1 MRLRGLAPGARRG
14 AGRHAALGIAAV
26 LALGTAAASA
36 PAYATEE
43 SPTPAVTKEAAAGQA
58 AGEAASQ
65 AGVGDAATAPAPGD
79 EDLAEAVARDL
90 GMTLAE
96 FNAAG
101 AQAKRAAD
109 ALAAL
114 RDLPGFVGV
123 RLHDGRIQVEGSGPE
138 LENRIAAL
146 NKGSATGKDEFV
158 LVSSASGQ
166 TPEEP
171 TDSSAEPA
179 PSAGSAAE
187 TAETGTAPAESAA
200 GGELQANSVEQL
212 YRTYLREV
220 GAAGLQAVAEADGKF
235 IIRTGAVS
243 SPETAGEPGSELQV
257 GDGSAGLAGGHVG
270 AHAEVGAQTEAGAQA
285 EGEADARG
293 DNRAGEAS
301 DAPVMSPSDFVSKYA
316 NVVLEQGEPLASE
329 EDFLGGQGYR
339 VDGGGVVCSA
349 GFSAFSAAGE
359 PLVLTAGH
367 CANDGAATLTEITLP
382 AGDPAGGAGAGSAVT
397 GELGT
402 FGFSQFGG
410 PGNAGIS
417 GDLDNPEEPGKDI
430 AVVESIRADLN
441 VLPAATTWE
450 DPADL
455 GKSSVQVVG
464 SAAPVVGQ
472 FVCRSGR
479 TEGWSCGVV
488 DEVGI
493 YVVGGPSGEPDD
505 LRSFRG
511 FLSYSVQSGGGDSG
525 GPWISGNYALGTHSA
540 GNSRRSIQNYAVA
553 ATLQDSLQ
561 VLPGVQ
567 LRLFLNK
574 PVLTPPLPAGP
585 IAEGQRVSGRIP
597 ALPGT
602 RVPAGSSVRI
612 TFPGLEPAEVAAD
625 ADGNW
630 SFVAPAS
637 ASEFSA
643 QAVNG
648 FSSSAISTFRSP
660 AQPVTPAPS
669 RPDPSLPA
677 AGGRAGS
684 GATGEDAPAGPEPVR
699 RITPAVLTPAP
710 EPSVV
715 AVQPQGHTNSGEAPA
730 AAALADTGASGL
742 LPAAVGAAAVLIVGG
757 LLLVAARRRRR

>member
-1 MRLRGLAPGARRG
+1 MTFHGYAPGARRG
-14 AGRHAALGIAAV
+14 AGRRAALGIVAM
-26 LALGTAAASA
+26 LAFGTAAASA

-43 SPTPAVTKEAAAGQA
+43 SPTPAVTNEAAAGKSV
-58 AGEAASQ
+58 AGHT
-65 AGVGDAATAPAPGD
+65 ATAPAPGD
-79 EDLAEAVARDL
+79 ESLAEAVARDL

-109 ALAAL
+109 ALAVL
-114 RDLPGFVGV
+114 RDLPGFVAV
-123 RLHDGRIQVEGSGPE
+123 RLQDGRIQVEGSGPE

-146 NKGSATGKDEFV
+146 NKASGTGRDEFV
-158 LVSSASGQ
+158 LVSSAPGQ
-166 TPEEP
+166 TPDEP
-171 TDSSAEPA
+171 TESSADPA
-179 PSAGSAAE
+179 PAADAAAE
-187 TAETGTAPAESAA
+187 TAAAESA
-200 GGELQANSVEQL
+200 GGVELQANSVEQL
-212 YRTYLREV
+212 YRAYVREV
-220 GAAGLQAVAEADGKF
+220 GPVGLQAVAEADGKF
-235 IIRTGAVS
+235 IIRTGDVN
-243 SPETAGEPGSELQV
+243 SPETAGQPGSQRPE
-257 GDGSAGLAGGHVG
+257 GDGSAGEAGG
-270 AHAEVGAQTEAGAQA
+270 QAGAQA
-285 EGEADARG
+285 DNQG
-293 DNRAGEAS
+293 DNHGGKAS
-301 DAPVMSPSDFVSKYA
+301 GTPVMSPSDFVSKYA

-349 GFSAFSAAGE
+349 GFSAFSPAGE

-367 CANDGAATLTEITLP
+367 CADDGAAKLAEVTLP

-397 GELGT
+397 GDLGT

-410 PGNAGIS
+410 PGNAWIT
-417 GDLDNPEEPGKDI
+417 GDLDNPGEPGRDI
-430 AVVESIRADLN
+430 AVVESIRADLD

-450 DPADL
+450 DPANL
-455 GKSSVQVVG
+455 GKGSVQIVG

-479 TEGWSCGVV
+479 TEGWSCGAV

-511 FLSYSVQSGGGDSG
+511 FLSYSVQSAGGDSG
-525 GPWISGNYALGTHSA
+525 GPWISGNYAVGTHSA
-540 GNSRRSIQNYAVA
+540 GNSRRSLENYAVA

-561 VLPGVQ
+561 VLPGVE

-574 PVLTPPLPAGP
+574 PVLTTPLPPGP
-585 IAEGQRVSGRIP
+585 IAEGQSVSGQIP

-602 RVPAGSSVRI
+602 SVPAGSIVRI
-612 TFPGLEPAEVAAD
+612 TFPAMEPLEVPAD
-625 ADGNW
+625 ADGRW

-637 ASEFSA
+637 TIQFSA
-643 QAVNG
+643 QAING
-648 FSSSAISTFRSP
+648 FSSSAITSFRSP
-660 AQPVTPAPS
+660 AHPVMPAPAPPD
-669 RPDPSLPA
+669 PDPSLPA
-677 AGGRAGS
+677 TREPGGS
-684 GATGEDAPAGPEPVR
+684 GATGEDTPAGSKPVR
-699 RITPAVLTPAP
+699 PVTPAALAPAP

-715 AVQPQGHTNSGEAPA
+715 AVQPQGHANSWAVPT

-742 LPAAVGAAAVLIVGG
+742 LLAAGGAAAALIVGG

>member
-1 MRLRGLAPGARRG
+1 MRLRGRAPGARRG

-26 LALGTAAASA
+26 LALGSAAASA
-36 PAYATEE
+36 PAHASEE

-58 AGEAASQ
+58 GA
-65 AGVGDAATAPAPGD
+65 GDAAPAPAPALGD
-79 EDLAEAVARDL
+79 EGLAEAVARDL

-109 ALAAL
+109 ALAVL

-123 RLHDGRIQVEGSGPE
+123 RLHDGQIQVEGSGPE

-146 NKGSATGKDEFV
+146 NKGSATGRDEFV
-158 LVSSASGQ
+158 LVSSASGE
-166 TPEEP
+166 TPEGP
-171 TDSSAEPA
+171 T
-179 PSAGSAAE
+179 
-187 TAETGTAPAESAA
+187 
-200 GGELQANSVEQL
+200 GGELQAISVEQL

-243 SPETAGEPGSELQV
+243 SPETAGEPGSELRA
-257 GDGSAGLAGGHVG
+257 GDGSAGLAGETDG
-270 AHAEVGAQTEAGAQA
+270 
-285 EGEADARG
+285 RG

-301 DAPVMSPSDFVSKYA
+301 GTPAMSPSDFVSKYA

-329 EDFLGGQGYR
+329 EDFFGGQGYR

-349 GFSAFSAAGE
+349 GFSAFSPAGE
-359 PLVLTAGH
+359 QLVLTAGH
-367 CANDGAATLTEITLP
+367 CANDGAATLTQITLP

-410 PGNAGIS
+410 PGNAWIS
-417 GDLDNPEEPGKDI
+417 GDLDDPGEPGKDI

-525 GPWISGNYALGTHSA
+525 GPWVSGNYAVGTHSA

-574 PVLTPPLPAGP
+574 PVLTAPLPAGP
-585 IAEGQRVSGRIP
+585 IADGQRVSGRIP

-602 RVPAGSSVRI
+602 SVPAGSIVRI
-612 TFPGLEPAEVAAD
+612 TFPGLEPLEAAAD

-637 ASEFSA
+637 APEFSA
-643 QAVNG
+643 QAING
-648 FSSSAISTFRSP
+648 FSTSAISTFRSP

-677 AGGRAGS
+677 AGGPAGS
-684 GATGEDAPAGPEPVR
+684 GATGEDAPAGPKPVR
-699 RITPAVLTPAP
+699 RVTPAVLTPAP

-715 AVQPQGHTNSGEAPA
+715 AVQPQGHANSGEAPA

-757 LLLVAARRRRR
+757 LLLVGARRRRR

>member
-1 MRLRGLAPGARRG
+1 M
-14 AGRHAALGIAAV
+14 
-26 LALGTAAASA
+26 
-36 PAYATEE
+36 
-43 SPTPAVTKEAAAGQA
+43 
-58 AGEAASQ
+58 
-65 AGVGDAATAPAPGD
+65 
-79 EDLAEAVARDL
+79 ARDL
-90 GMTLAE
+90 GLTLAE
-96 FNAAG
+96 FNAGG

-109 ALAAL
+109 ALAVL

-123 RLHDGRIQVEGSGPE
+123 RLQDGRIRVEGSGPE

-146 NKGSATGKDEFV
+146 NKGSGTGKDEFV

-166 TPEEP
+166 TPEGP
-171 TDSSAEPA
+171 TDSSADPA
-179 PSAGSAAE
+179 PSAGS
-187 TAETGTAPAESAA
+187 TAESAG

-220 GAAGLQAVAEADGKF
+220 GAAGLQAVAEADGKY
-235 IIRTGAVS
+235 IIRTGDLN
-243 SPETAGEPGSELQV
+243 SPEIAGEPGSELRA
-257 GDGSAGLAGGHVG
+257 GDGSASLAGGQVG
-270 AHAEVGAQTEAGAQA
+270 GQA
-285 EGEADARG
+285 EGEAESRG
-293 DNRAGEAS
+293 EDGSGEAS
-301 DAPVMSPSDFVSKYA
+301 GAPGMSPSDFVSKYA
-316 NVVLEQGEPLASE
+316 NVVLEQGEPLARE

-349 GFSAFSAAGE
+349 GFSAFSPAGE

-367 CANDGAATLTEITLP
+367 CAEDGAAKFTEITLP
-382 AGDPAGGAGAGSAVT
+382 AGDPAGGAVAGSAVT
-397 GELGT
+397 GDLGT

-410 PGNAGIS
+410 PGNAWIA
-417 GDLDNPEEPGKDI
+417 GDLGNPGEPGKDI

-525 GPWISGNYALGTHSA
+525 GPWISGNYAVGTHSA
-540 GNSRRSIQNYAVA
+540 GNSRRSMENYAVA

-597 ALPGT
+597 AVPGT
-602 RVPAGSSVRI
+602 SVPAGSSVRI
-612 TFPGLEPAEVAAD
+612 TFPGLEPLEVATD
-625 ADGNW
+625 ADGKW

-637 ASEFSA
+637 ATEFSA
-643 QAVNG
+643 QAING
-648 FSSSAISTFRSP
+648 FSSSAVGTFRSP
-660 AQPVTPAPS
+660 AQPVMPTPAPPG
-669 RPDPSLPA
+669 PDSLPPA
-677 AGGRAGS
+677 AGGPAGS
-684 GATGEDAPAGPEPVR
+684 GATGENAPAGPKPVR
-699 RITPAVLTPAP
+699 RVTPASLTPAP

-715 AVQPQGHTNSGEAPA
+715 AVQPQRHANSWEAPT

-742 LPAAVGAAAVLIVGG
+742 LLAAGGAAGVLIVGG